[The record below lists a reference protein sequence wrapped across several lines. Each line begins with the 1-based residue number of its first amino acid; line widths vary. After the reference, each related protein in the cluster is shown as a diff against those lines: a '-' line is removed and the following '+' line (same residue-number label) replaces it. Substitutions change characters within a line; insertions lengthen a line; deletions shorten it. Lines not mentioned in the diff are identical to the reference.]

1 MSGDSNFI
9 AFVGFGGRGMFGLGS
24 KKDKAEAPKS
34 LPQVDL
40 AASMPRGGKS
50 SGTAAIDTGE
60 IPSARWSESQSIIA
74 ALRYDPSSDPGQMF
88 LGDGGGVLIGTKP
101 RSPDRPNGEDRHL
114 LTVAGSRAGKS
125 VSMIV
130 PNLLDYRGSALI
142 ADPKAELANLTA
154 LRRAR
159 DFGQAVF
166 VLDPFGRASDNV
178 KNAGLLTSFNPLS
191 MLSNP
196 DTLVEDA
203 DLIADAL
210 VIQGGNDPHWDESAK
225 RFIQGVILH
234 VATFPRYGRKR
245 NLCTVRDLLNFGAE
259 VDPDFLTAAQMASN
273 ADAWNDGPPP
283 VGLDGLLYEMRCN
296 DAANAVP
303 RAAAFD
309 MATKP
314 DKERDSILSSA
325 RRQTAFLDL
334 PRMRAVL
341 TEGTF
346 PRTIPDLDVLKT
358 AAEGA
363 SIYLC
368 LPAGYMRICSR
379 WLRLFVDLA
388 LKAMERTED
397 VKPPAPV
404 LFCLDE
410 FPVLGYMPQ
419 LEAAAGQLAGFGVR
433 LWPIVQDLTQL
444 KALYNDRWETFI
456 GNAAVVQFFGNSDLT
471 TLRYMSELAGKV
483 AVSVRSRRSV
493 TSQGRESGETG
504 VSTSIQSFDLLPVHE
519 ARTFF
524 DRDDEHAR
532 QLLIYQGLPPIVAR
546 RIRYFDKAT
555 GYTEKII
562 ENLQKPLDNKYNYYM
577 GLDHFDADLY
587 RGNPYEE
594 KSRYVSNPTRATKE
608 IVVLPRIYWDYLDWL
623 IGIGA
628 SMDEMISV
636 CEEVRRDQSL
646 SEMLAHYL
654 YQGCQMRREAGLP
667 LPSWLQ

>member
-1 MSGDSNFI
+1 MFWKNESDSKRSEPVLETI
-9 AFVGFGGRGMFGLGS
+9 
-24 KKDKAEAPKS
+24 
-34 LPQVDL
+34 DL
-40 AASMPRGGKS
+40 AATMPRGGKS
-50 SGTAAIDTGE
+50 SRTAAIDTGE
-60 IPSARWSESQSIIA
+60 IPSARWADSASNIA
-74 ALRYDPSSDPGQMF
+74 ALRYDPSSDPGQML

-101 RSPDRPNGEDRHL
+101 RTPDRPMGEDRHL

-142 ADPKAELANLTA
+142 SDPKAELANLTA
-154 LRRAR
+154 LRRAG

-166 VLDPFGRASDNV
+166 VLDPFGRASDDI
-178 KNAGLLTSFNPLS
+178 KEAGLLASFNPLS

-245 NLCTVRDLLNFGAE
+245 NLCTVRDLLNFGIE
-259 VDPDFLTAAQMASN
+259 VDEDFLTAEQMEAN
-273 ADAWNDGPPP
+273 ADVWNGGSLP
-283 VGLDGLLYEMRCN
+283 VGFEGLLYEMRCN
-296 DAANAVP
+296 DAASAVP
-303 RAAAFD
+303 RAASFD

-483 AVSVRSRRSV
+483 AVSVRSRREV
-493 TSQGRESGETG
+493 TTQGLESGDTG
-504 VSTSIQSFDLLPVHE
+504 ISSSVQTFDLLPVHE
-519 ARTFF
+519 ARTYF
-524 DRDDEHAR
+524 DRDDQHAR

-555 GYTEKII
+555 GYMEKIV
-562 ENLQKPLDNKYNYYM
+562 ENLQKPLENNYNYYM
-577 GLDHFDADLY
+577 GLPENLQHLINY
-587 RGNPYEE
+587 PGE
-594 KSRYVSNPTRATKE
+594 SGQLVGRYLTNAMGHKE
-608 IVVLPRIYWDYLDWL
+608 TVVMRKVHWDYMDWL
-623 IGIGA
+623 IERGA
-628 SMDEMISV
+628 MRIDAVISSVQEEQPSMELGEALMTW
-636 CEEVRRDQSL
+636 L
-646 SEMLAHYL
+646 SEV
-654 YQGCQMRREAGLP
+654 CNDREELNLP
-667 LPSWLQ
+667 QPSWLPNPDE